1 MIMNKLKKILLT
13 YSTQPLNKLFS
24 ILCYLDGLNL
34 EPISIIGNGES
45 NGRQNRSS
53 PNLTRQ
59 QTEESDVLSSGDDLP
74 PPAAGKRKVIIAQRP
89 NSFMWSLKV
98 SCNFS
103 SSSEYLAYYELDKY
117 N

>member
-1 MIMNKLKKILLT
+1 MFT
-13 YSTQPLNKLFS
+13 DEFS
-24 ILCYLDGLNL
+24 L

-45 NGRQNRSS
+45 SSRQNRSS

-74 PPAAGKRKVIIAQRP
+74 LPSGGKRKVIVAQRP

-98 SCNFS
+98 GNEREKC
-103 SSSEYLAYYELDKY
+103 YLLDFFGMLRNRFYYIFRYASKSIF
-117 N
+117 

>member
-1 MIMNKLKKILLT
+1 MIMNKSKKILT
-13 YSTQPLNKLFS
+13 YSAQPLNKLFS

-45 NGRQNRSS
+45 NGRQNRSF

-98 SCNFS
+98 SCNCS
-103 SSSEYLAYYELDKY
+103 SSTEYL
-117 N
+117 

>member
-1 MIMNKLKKILLT
+1 MC
-13 YSTQPLNKLFS
+13 F
-24 ILCYLDGLNL
+24 LDGLNL

-103 SSSEYLAYYELDKY
+103 LSSEYLE
-117 N
+117 